1 MVDHCLSALATAW
14 LITFVATTGLVTA
27 LAMESVWDR
36 EVYSQVLQ
44 DIVTQTRFRDSFIG
58 GERVQRQRGG
68 PSGVKRAMPIP
79 EQKEQERAEIHHP
92 L

>member
-1 MVDHCLSALATAW
+1 MIDHCLSALATVW

-36 EVYSQVLQ
+36 EVYSQALQ
-44 DIVTQTRFRDSFIG
+44 DGVTTD
-58 GERVQRQRGG
+58 
-68 PSGVKRAMPIP
+68 K
-79 EQKEQERAEIHHP
+79 

>member
-1 MVDHCLSALATAW
+1 MIDRCLSVLATAW
-14 LITFVATTGLVTA
+14 IITFVATTRLVTA

-44 DIVTQTRFRDSFIG
+44 DIVTPD
-58 GERVQRQRGG
+58 
-68 PSGVKRAMPIP
+68 
-79 EQKEQERAEIHHP
+79 P

>member
-14 LITFVATTGLVTA
+14 LITFVSTTGLVTA
-27 LAMESVWDR
+27 LAMESVWNR

-44 DIVTQTRFRDSFIG
+44 DIVTPD
-58 GERVQRQRGG
+58 
-68 PSGVKRAMPIP
+68 A
-79 EQKEQERAEIHHP
+79 